1 MLLQV
6 HETYARIDDL
16 TRDHALT
23 VQDSSVE
30 ARTRFQRQF
39 EAFCIQTL
47 DAVHQSR
54 DGDKA
59 ALVERHLGD
68 MTRIDSQL
76 LSLMTDRHC
85 MFIFLEL
92 IDLIITSTPT
102 KLLLCPW

>member
-16 TRDHALT
+16 TRDFALT

-30 ARTRFQRQF
+30 ARTRFHQQF
-39 EAFCIQTL
+39 AAFCVQTL
-47 DAVHQSR
+47 DAVLHQSR

-76 LSLMTDRHC
+76 LSLMTDRT
-85 MFIFLEL
+85 FIFSGLNY
-92 IDLIITSTPT
+92 LIISRTII
-102 KLLLCPW
+102 CPW

>member
-30 ARTRFQRQF
+30 ARTRFQQQF
-39 EAFCIQTL
+39 AAFSVQTL
-47 DAVHQSR
+47 AAIHQSR

-59 ALVERHLGD
+59 ALVGRHLGD

-76 LSLMTDRHC
+76 LSLMTDRT
-85 MFIFLEL
+85 FIFSVLNA
-92 IDLIITSTPT
+92 LIISRT
-102 KLLLCPW
+102 LICPW